1 MLSLCPALTLL
12 RFQQKIHAGVGGG
25 MSHGATS
32 PPFLAHP
39 EVQKQGIVATLC
51 CCIWRKS

>member
-1 MLSLCPALTLL
+1 MLSLCLALTLL

-32 PPFLAHP
+32 PFLAHP